1 VHTRLAALTS
11 WSKDSIEAELRAY
24 LDENQLKLGQIGL
37 GLRAALV
44 GNKQGPGIFDVLALL
59 DQNEALSRIADQI
72 Q

>member
-1 VHTRLAALTS
+1 
-11 WSKDSIEAELRAY
+11 